1 MAKKLMNSIIKRF
14 KMVKD
19 EINNAFDNQEEI
31 LNKSE
36 GSNEETNTEETQE
49 VPNEE
54 GNEGDSQE
62 NVVKEL
68 ENQIGELKDKYLR
81 LFAEFENYKK
91 RTAKEKLEMISSAG
105 KNTIV
110 SFLPV
115 LDDFERAKMA
125 SDAENSTE
133 TFSEGVNLV
142 YNKFQQALK
151 NQGLRPIEIED
162 GKFDPEYQEAIS
174 EIPAP
179 TEELKGKVLDVVE
192 KGYFL
197 GDKVIRYAKVVV
209 GK

>member
-1 MAKKLMNSIIKRF
+1 MG
-14 KMVKD
+14 KD
-19 EINNAFDNQEEI
+19 EINNAFDNQEDI

-110 SFLPV
+110 SLLPV

-142 YNKFQQALK
+142 YNKFQQTLN

-162 GKFDPEYQEAIS
+162 GKFDPEYHEAIT

-192 KGYFL
+192 KGYFM

>member
-1 MAKKLMNSIIKRF
+1 IIKRF
-14 KMVKD
+14 KMAKD
-19 EINNAFDNQEEI
+19 EINSAFDNQEDI

-36 GSNEETNTEETQE
+36 GSNEEANTEETQE

-54 GNEGDSQE
+54 GNVEDSQE

-110 SFLPV
+110 SLLPV

-142 YNKFQQALK
+142 Y
-151 NQGLRPIEIED
+151 
-162 GKFDPEYQEAIS
+162 
-174 EIPAP
+174 
-179 TEELKGKVLDVVE
+179 
-192 KGYFL
+192 
-197 GDKVIRYAKVVV
+197 
-209 GK
+209 

>member
-1 MAKKLMNSIIKRF
+1 MG
-14 KMVKD
+14 KD
-19 EINNAFDNQEEI
+19 EKNTSFDQQEDILNNSEVTNEDINKEEGQEAQNAENQEI
-31 LNKSE
+31 
-36 GSNEETNTEETQE
+36 
-49 VPNEE
+49 
-54 GNEGDSQE
+54 DSQE
-62 NVVKEL
+62 NMMQEL
-68 ENQIGELKDKYLR
+68 ESQIGELKDKYLR

-105 KNTIV
+105 KNTII

-125 SDAENSTE
+125 SDAEDSTE

-162 GKFDPEYQEAIS
+162 GKFDPEYHEAIT

-192 KGYFL
+192 KGYFM